1 MIYYLTWQE
10 DDWLD
15 EIIDRFP
22 GVNALVPNGKSLQA
36 IRQAK
41 AAGEVT
47 RMVIV
52 VNVGQEPEETKQFL
66 DVLAADG
73 DLASYPLFLVG
84 GTPDAK
90 SEWQAGY
97 PQADVVAI
105 DCHPF
110 EFDYDA
116 VLSRMERRMEEQR

>member
-22 GVNALVPNGKSLQA
+22 GMNALVPNGKSLQV

-66 DVLAADG
+66 DMLAADG

-84 GTPDAK
+84 GAPDVK
-90 SEWQAGY
+90 SEWQESY

-116 VLSRMERRMEEQR
+116 VLSLSLIHI